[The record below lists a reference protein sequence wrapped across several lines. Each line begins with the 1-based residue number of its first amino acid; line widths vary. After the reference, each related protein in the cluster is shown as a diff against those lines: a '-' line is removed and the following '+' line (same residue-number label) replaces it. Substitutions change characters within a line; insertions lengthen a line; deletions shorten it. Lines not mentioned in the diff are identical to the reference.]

1 VRRIIARSSDYLDAG
16 CQWLATGFF
25 SAMLVIVIF
34 QVVTRYLLQNAP
46 VWTEEVA
53 RYCMVWGGF
62 LGATVAFKEGSDPCL
77 VPPPT
82 RGANPIWVS
91 GARILRAMATVAFLG
106 PILYHSDKFLLRTW
120 QRTTEA
126 LGIPTAFVT
135 VAVPLAVAIIFFHLL
150 AQQLGRPDPSEGKAE
165 NAMDT
170 SV

>member
-53 RYCMVWGGF
+53 RYCMVWGGL

>member
-1 VRRIIARSSDYLDAG
+1 MRRILARCSDYLDMG
-16 CQWLATGFF
+16 CQWTATGFF
-25 SAMLVIVIF
+25 FALLFLVIF
-34 QVVTRYLLQNAP
+34 QVVTRYILQNAP

-53 RYCMVWGGF
+53 RYCMVWGGL

-77 VPPPT
+77 VQPPT

-91 GARILRAMATVAFLG
+91 GARILRAIATVAFLG

-135 VAVPLAVAIIFFHLL
+135 VAVPLAVAVIFFHLL
-150 AQQLGRPDPSEGKAE
+150 AQMLGKPGASEVKAE

>member
-1 VRRIIARSSDYLDAG
+1 MRRILARSSDCLDLG
-16 CQWLATGFF
+16 CQWVATGFF
-25 SAMLVIVIF
+25 IALLILVIF
-34 QVVTRYLLQNAP
+34 QVVTRYLLHNAP

-53 RYCMVWGGF
+53 RYCMVWGGL
-62 LGATVAFKEGSDPCL
+62 LGATVAFKEGSDPFL

-82 RGANPIWVS
+82 KGNPLWLS
-91 GARILRAMATVAFLG
+91 GARILRAIATVAFLG

-135 VAVPLAVAIIFFHLL
+135 VAVPLAVAVIFFHLL
-150 AQQLGRPDPSEGKAE
+150 AQLLGKPGDSEVKAE

>member
-1 VRRIIARSSDYLDAG
+1 MG
-16 CQWLATGFF
+16 CQYVATGFF
-25 SAMLVIVIF
+25 IALLVLVVF
-34 QVVTRYLLQNAP
+34 QVVTRYVLHNAP

-53 RYCMVWGGF
+53 RYCMVWGGL
-62 LGATVAFKEGSDPCL
+62 LGATVAFKEGSDPFL

-82 RGANPIWVS
+82 KGNPLWLS

-126 LGIPTAFVT
+126 LGIPTAFIT
-135 VAVPLAVAIIFFHLL
+135 IAVPLAVAIIFFHLL
-150 AQQLGRPDPSEGKAE
+150 AQLLGRSDPSEVKAE
-165 NAMDT
+165 NAMDI

>member
-1 VRRIIARSSDYLDAG
+1 MRRILAHSSDCLDLG
-16 CQWLATGFF
+16 CQWVATGFF
-25 SAMLVIVIF
+25 IALLILVIF
-34 QVVTRYLLQNAP
+34 QVVTRYLLHNAP

-53 RYCMVWGGF
+53 RYCMVWGGL
-62 LGATVAFKEGSDPCL
+62 LGATVAFKEGSDPFL

-82 RGANPIWVS
+82 KGNPLWLS
-91 GARILRAMATVAFLG
+91 GARILRAIATVAFLG

-135 VAVPLAVAIIFFHLL
+135 VAVPLAVAVIFFHLL
-150 AQQLGRPDPSEGKAE
+150 AQLLGKPGDSEVKAE

>member
-1 VRRIIARSSDYLDAG
+1 MRRILARSSDYLDLV
-16 CQWLATGFF
+16 CQWAATGFF
-25 SAMLVIVIF
+25 GALLILVIF
-34 QVVTRYLLQNAP
+34 QVVTRYIFHNAP

-53 RYCMVWGGF
+53 RYCMVWGGL

-82 RGANPIWVS
+82 RGNRIWVS

-135 VAVPLAVAIIFFHLL
+135 VAVPVAVAVIFLHLL
-150 AQQLGRPDPSEGKAE
+150 AQLWGNPNESEAKSE

>member
-1 VRRIIARSSDYLDAG
+1 MRRLLSRGSYYLDVG
-16 CQWLATGFF
+16 CQWAATGFF
-25 SAMLVIVIF
+25 AALLVLVMF
-34 QVVTRYLLQNAP
+34 QVVTRYLLHNAP
-46 VWTEEVA
+46 VWTEELA

-82 RGANPIWVS
+82 QGNRVWVY
-91 GARILRAMATVAFLG
+91 AAQLLRAMATVVFLG

-150 AQQLGRPDPSEGKAE
+150 AQLFGRSEPSEGKAE
-165 NAMDT
+165 SAMDT

>member
-1 VRRIIARSSDYLDAG
+1 VRRILARCSDYLDVG
-16 CQWLATGFF
+16 CQWTATGFF
-25 SAMLVIVIF
+25 FALLFFVIF
-34 QVVTRYLLQNAP
+34 QVVTRYILQNAP

-53 RYCMVWGGF
+53 RYCMVWGGL
-62 LGATVAFKEGSDPCL
+62 LGATVAFKEGSDPFL

-82 RGANPIWVS
+82 RGNRIWVS
-91 GARILRAMATVAFLG
+91 GARILRAIATVAFLG

-150 AQQLGRPDPSEGKAE
+150 AQLFGRSEPSEGKAE
-165 NAMDT
+165 SAMDT

>member
-1 VRRIIARSSDYLDAG
+1 MRRIIARSSEYLDAG

-53 RYCMVWGGF
+53 RYCMVWGGL

-77 VPPPT
+77 VPQPT

>member
-1 VRRIIARSSDYLDAG
+1 MRGILARSSDYLDMG
-16 CQWLATGFF
+16 CQWAATGFF
-25 SAMLVIVIF
+25 IALLVLVVF
-34 QVVTRYLLQNAP
+34 QVVTRYLLQSAP

-53 RYCMVWGGF
+53 RYCMVWGGL

-82 RGANPIWVS
+82 RGNRLWVS
-91 GARILRAMATVAFLG
+91 AAMVLRAMATVAFLG

-135 VAVPLAVAIIFFHLL
+135 VAVPLSAAVIFFHLL
-150 AQQLGRPDPSEGKAE
+150 AQLLGKSAPSEGGTDKVVD
-165 NAMDT
+165 M

>member
-1 VRRIIARSSDYLDAG
+1 MRRILARSSDYLDLG
-16 CQWLATGFF
+16 CQYVATGFF
-25 SAMLVIVIF
+25 IALLVLVVF
-34 QVVTRYLLQNAP
+34 QVVTRYVLHNAP

-53 RYCMVWGGF
+53 RYCMVWGGL
-62 LGATVAFKEGSDPCL
+62 LGATVAFKEGSDPFL

-82 RGANPIWVS
+82 RGNPVWLS

-126 LGIPTAFVT
+126 LGIPTAFIT
-135 VAVPLAVAIIFFHLL
+135 VAVPLAVVIIFFHLL
-150 AQQLGRPDPSEGKAE
+150 AQLLGKSEPSEGKAQKD
-165 NAMDT
+165 MDM

>member
-1 VRRIIARSSDYLDAG
+1 MRRILARSSDYLDLG
-16 CQWLATGFF
+16 CQWAATGFF
-25 SAMLVIVIF
+25 IALLVLVVF
-34 QVVTRYLLQNAP
+34 QVVTRYVLHNAP

-53 RYCMVWGGF
+53 RYCMVWGGL
-62 LGATVAFKEGSDPCL
+62 LGATVAFKEGSDPFL

-82 RGANPIWVS
+82 KGNPLWLS

-120 QRTTEA
+120 QRSTEA
-126 LGIPTAFVT
+126 LGIPTAFIT

-150 AQQLGRPDPSEGKAE
+150 TQLLGRSDPSEGKAQKD
-165 NAMDT
+165 MDM

>member
-1 VRRIIARSSDYLDAG
+1 MRRILARSSDCLDLG
-16 CQWLATGFF
+16 CQWVATGFF
-25 SAMLVIVIF
+25 IALLILVIF
-34 QVVTRYLLQNAP
+34 QVVTRYLLHNAP

-53 RYCMVWGGF
+53 RYCMVWGGL
-62 LGATVAFKEGSDPCL
+62 LGATVAFKEGSDPFL

-82 RGANPIWVS
+82 KGNPLWLS
-91 GARILRAMATVAFLG
+91 GARILRAIATVAFLG

-135 VAVPLAVAIIFFHLL
+135 VAVPLAVAVIFFHLL
-150 AQQLGRPDPSEGKAE
+150 AQLLGKPGATEVKAE

>member
-1 VRRIIARSSDYLDAG
+1 MRRILARSSDYLDAG
-16 CQWLATGFF
+16 CQWAATGFF
-25 SAMLVIVIF
+25 GALLILVIF
-34 QVVTRYLLQNAP
+34 QVVTRYILHNAP
-46 VWTEEVA
+46 VWTEELA
-53 RYCMVWGGF
+53 RYCMVWGGL

-82 RGANPIWVS
+82 QGNRIWVS
-91 GARILRAMATVAFLG
+91 SARILRAMATVAFLG

-135 VAVPLAVAIIFFHLL
+135 VAVPLAVAVIFFHLL
-150 AQQLGRPDPSEGKAE
+150 AQMVGSSGPSERKAE
-165 NAMDT
+165 HSMDT

>member
-1 VRRIIARSSDYLDAG
+1 MRRILARSSDYLDLG

-25 SAMLVIVIF
+25 IALLILVIF
-34 QVVTRYLLQNAP
+34 QVVTRYLLHNAP

-53 RYCMVWGGF
+53 RYCMVWGGL
-62 LGATVAFKEGSDPCL
+62 LGATVAFKEGSDPFL

-82 RGANPIWVS
+82 KGNPLWLS

-120 QRTTEA
+120 QRSTEA
-126 LGIPTAFVT
+126 LGIPTAFIT

-150 AQQLGRPDPSEGKAE
+150 AQLLGRSEPSEGKAE
-165 NAMDT
+165 SAMDT

>member
-1 VRRIIARSSDYLDAG
+1 
-16 CQWLATGFF
+16 
-25 SAMLVIVIF
+25 
-34 QVVTRYLLQNAP
+34 
-46 VWTEEVA
+46 
-53 RYCMVWGGF
+53 MVWGGL

-82 RGANPIWVS
+82 QGNRTWIYGAQL
-91 GARILRAMATVAFLG
+91 LRAIATVAFLG

-135 VAVPLAVAIIFFHLL
+135 VAVPIAVAVIFFHLL
-150 AQQLGRPDPSEGKAE
+150 ARMCGNPGPPEVKSE

>member
-1 VRRIIARSSDYLDAG
+1 MRRIIARSSEYLDAG

-53 RYCMVWGGF
+53 RYCMVWGGL

>member
-1 VRRIIARSSDYLDAG
+1 MRKILARSSDCLDLG
-16 CQWLATGFF
+16 CQWVATGFF
-25 SAMLVIVIF
+25 IALLILVIF
-34 QVVTRYLLQNAP
+34 QVVTRYLLHNAP

-53 RYCMVWGGF
+53 RYCMVWGGL
-62 LGATVAFKEGSDPCL
+62 LGATVAFKEGSDPFL

-82 RGANPIWVS
+82 KGNPLWLS
-91 GARILRAMATVAFLG
+91 GARILRAIATVAFLG

-135 VAVPLAVAIIFFHLL
+135 VAVPLAVAVIFFHLL
-150 AQQLGRPDPSEGKAE
+150 AQLLGKPGDSEVKAE

>member
-1 VRRIIARSSDYLDAG
+1 MRRILARTSDYLDLG
-16 CQWLATGFF
+16 CQWVATGFF
-25 SAMLVIVIF
+25 IALLLLIIF
-34 QVVTRYLLQNAP
+34 QVVTRYILQNAP

-53 RYCMVWGGF
+53 RYCMVWGGL
-62 LGATVAFKEGSDPCL
+62 LGATVAFKEGSDPFL

-82 RGANPIWVS
+82 RGNPLWLS

-106 PILYHSDKFLLRTW
+106 PILYHSDRFLLRTW

-135 VAVPLAVAIIFFHLL
+135 VAVPLAVVIIFFHLL
-150 AQQLGRPDPSEGKAE
+150 AQLLGRSAPSEGKEE

>member
-1 VRRIIARSSDYLDAG
+1 MRRILARGSDYLDLV
-16 CQWLATGFF
+16 CQWVATGFF
-25 SAMLVIVIF
+25 IALLVLVVF
-34 QVVTRYLLQNAP
+34 QVVTRYVLHNAP

-53 RYCMVWGGF
+53 RYCMVWGGL
-62 LGATVAFKEGSDPCL
+62 LGATVAFKEGSDPFL

-82 RGANPIWVS
+82 KGNPLWLS

-126 LGIPTAFVT
+126 LGIPTAFIT
-135 VAVPLAVAIIFFHLL
+135 VAVPLAVVIIFFHLL
-150 AQQLGRPDPSEGKAE
+150 AQLLGKSEPSEGKVE